1 MVNYSKSWLTVIVA
15 QPTVLIM
22 ESLLLTMVN
31 RPWLTMAIYGLIY
44 SADHG
49 ETRQPWSEQTVSH
62 NKVWFIV
69 MVAGD
74 FHQSQPCQSTMIYV

>member
-15 QPTVLIM
+15 QPTVLII
-22 ESLLLTMVN
+22 ETLL
-31 RPWLTMAIYGLIY
+31 WLTMALYGLIY